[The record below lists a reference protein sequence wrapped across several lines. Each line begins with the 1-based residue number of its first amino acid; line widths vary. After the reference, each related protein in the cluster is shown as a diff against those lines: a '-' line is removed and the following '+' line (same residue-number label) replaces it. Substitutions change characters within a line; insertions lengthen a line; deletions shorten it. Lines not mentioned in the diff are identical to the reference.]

1 MLNVSNLCS
10 GYGAITALTDLDLV
24 VPARGFV
31 ALIGSNGAGK
41 STALNTISGLHPAR
55 SGSVTLE
62 GEEMIGKKAH
72 QIVKRGLAIVPEG
85 RMVVAPLTVEENL
98 RLARA
103 VRRGSDT
110 FDSALEQVYELFPR
124 LEERR
129 KQPAGLLSGGEQQML
144 ALGRALMTEPRV
156 LLLDEPSMGLA
167 PAIVDVVF
175 AAIERVRELD
185 LAILLVEQ
193 NAALA
198 LAMADY
204 AYVLERGRLV
214 IEGKPS
220 DLAEA
225 PEVMNAYLG

>member
-10 GYGAITALTDLDLV
+10 GYGAITALTDLSLV

-41 STALNTISGLHPAR
+41 STALNSIAGLHPAR
-55 SGSVTLE
+55 SGSVTLD
-62 GEEMIGKKAH
+62 GEELLGKKTH
-72 QIVKRGLAIVPEG
+72 QIVERGMAIVPEG

-98 RLARA
+98 RLATA
-103 VRRGSDT
+103 VGRDRSA
-110 FDSALEQVYELFPR
+110 FDQSLAQVYDLFPR
-124 LEERR
+124 LAERR
-129 KQPAGLLSGGEQQML
+129 KQPAGLMSGGEQQML
-144 ALGRALMTEPRV
+144 ALGRALMTGPRV

-167 PAIVDVVF
+167 PLIVDQVF
-175 AAIERVRELD
+175 AAIEKIRELD

-198 LAMADY
+198 LAIADH

-214 IEGKPS
+214 IEGKPE
-220 DLAEA
+220 DLVNA
-225 PEVMNAYLG
+225 PEVMDAYLG